1 MSKQV
6 QVTFH
11 QGVHSCDLRFTRDYV
26 RKSLLICLLILDLS
40 SSSSDLQL
48 MCEGL
53 RDKSL
58 SSVKVLKDVYT
69 YCDLSKQFTDPSL
82 KRWNFCDWYKL
93 DTKVAMTIYWTSMR
107 QERWQSR
114 WRWLWKARWKSQ
126 VAVRTSY
133 VASLLFRHA
142 MACLFV
148 QKLARGNTCYKKSP
162 YGKTYSLTDCRLRS
176 NSYSREL
183 MKRKMI
189 AWPHNTRLSVL
200 LSAFDK
206 FLDHN

>member
-1 MSKQV
+1 MGVQSKYQLKTTDHQLPWETNLLPFSFWMSKQV

-26 RKSLLICLLILDLS
+26 GKSLLICLLILDLS

-82 KRWNFCDWYKL
+82 KRWNFCD
-93 DTKVAMTIYWTSMR
+93 
-107 QERWQSR
+107 
-114 WRWLWKARWKSQ
+114 
-126 VAVRTSY
+126 
-133 VASLLFRHA
+133 
-142 MACLFV
+142 
-148 QKLARGNTCYKKSP
+148 
-162 YGKTYSLTDCRLRS
+162 
-176 NSYSREL
+176 
-183 MKRKMI
+183 
-189 AWPHNTRLSVL
+189 
-200 LSAFDK
+200 
-206 FLDHN
+206 

>member
-69 YCDLSKQFTDPSL
+69 FCDLSKQFTDPSL
-82 KRWNFCDWYKL
+82 KGWNFCDWYKL
-93 DTKVAMTIYWTSMR
+93 DTKVAMTLYWTSMR
-107 QERWQSR
+107 QKIEMAIKVTVIMKGKMEKSSCSEDIICGQSPF
-114 WRWLWKARWKSQ
+114 Q
-126 VAVRTSY
+126 
-133 VASLLFRHA
+133 
-142 MACLFV
+142 ACDGVFV
-148 QKLARGNTCYKKSP
+148 CAKTCE
-162 YGKTYSLTDCRLRS
+162 GQHML
-176 NSYSREL
+176 
-183 MKRKMI
+183 
-189 AWPHNTRLSVL
+189 
-200 LSAFDK
+200 
-206 FLDHN
+206 

>member
-11 QGVHSCDLRFTRDYV
+11 QGVHYCDLRFTRDYV

-40 SSSSDLQL
+40 PSSSDLQL

-93 DTKVAMTIYWTSMR
+93 DTKSEWLYTELTIR
-107 QERWQSR
+107 QEIELAIKVTVIMKGKMEKSSCSEDIICGQSPF
-114 WRWLWKARWKSQ
+114 Q
-126 VAVRTSY
+126 
-133 VASLLFRHA
+133 
-142 MACLFV
+142 ACDGVFV
-148 QKLARGNTCYKKSP
+148 CAKTCE
-162 YGKTYSLTDCRLRS
+162 GQHML
-176 NSYSREL
+176 
-183 MKRKMI
+183 
-189 AWPHNTRLSVL
+189 
-200 LSAFDK
+200 
-206 FLDHN
+206 

>member
-26 RKSLLICLLILDLS
+26 RKSLFICLLILDLS
-40 SSSSDLQL
+40 PSSSDLQL

-93 DTKVAMTIYWTSMR
+93 DTKSEWLYTELTIR
-107 QERWQSR
+107 QEIELAIKVTVIMKGKMEKSSCSEDIICGQSPF
-114 WRWLWKARWKSQ
+114 Q
-126 VAVRTSY
+126 
-133 VASLLFRHA
+133 
-142 MACLFV
+142 ACDGVFV
-148 QKLARGNTCYKKSP
+148 CAKTCE
-162 YGKTYSLTDCRLRS
+162 GQHML
-176 NSYSREL
+176 
-183 MKRKMI
+183 
-189 AWPHNTRLSVL
+189 
-200 LSAFDK
+200 
-206 FLDHN
+206 

>member
-26 RKSLLICLLILDLS
+26 GKSLLICLLILDLS
-40 SSSSDLQL
+40 PSSSDLQL

-93 DTKVAMTIYWTSMR
+93 DTKSEWLYWTSMR
-107 QERWQSR
+107 QEIEMAIKVTVIMKGKMEKSSCSEDIICGQSPF
-114 WRWLWKARWKSQ
+114 Q
-126 VAVRTSY
+126 
-133 VASLLFRHA
+133 
-142 MACLFV
+142 ACDGVFV
-148 QKLARGNTCYKKSP
+148 CAKTCE
-162 YGKTYSLTDCRLRS
+162 GQHML
-176 NSYSREL
+176 
-183 MKRKMI
+183 
-189 AWPHNTRLSVL
+189 
-200 LSAFDK
+200 
-206 FLDHN
+206 

>member
-26 RKSLLICLLILDLS
+26 GKSLLICLLILDLS

-93 DTKVAMTIYWTSMR
+93 DTKSEWLYTEHVDETGDRDGNQGDGDYER
-107 QERWQSR
+107 QDGKVKLQWGHHMWPVSFSGMR
-114 WRWLWKARWKSQ
+114 WR
-126 VAVRTSY
+126 V
-133 VASLLFRHA
+133 
-142 MACLFV
+142 CLC
-148 QKLARGNTCYKKSP
+148 KNLRGAAHVIS
-162 YGKTYSLTDCRLRS
+162 
-176 NSYSREL
+176 
-183 MKRKMI
+183 
-189 AWPHNTRLSVL
+189 
-200 LSAFDK
+200 
-206 FLDHN
+206 